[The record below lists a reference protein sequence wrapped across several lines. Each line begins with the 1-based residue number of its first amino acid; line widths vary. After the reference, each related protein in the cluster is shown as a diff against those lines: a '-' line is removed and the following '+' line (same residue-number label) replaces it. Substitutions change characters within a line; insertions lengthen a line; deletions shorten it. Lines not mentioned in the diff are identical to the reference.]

1 MHYFCENCVV
11 YDLREI
17 MTDKTHNERNQNKEK
32 NKTTNDIII
41 HILYTCTIP
50 SVWFKNP
57 LFFKDKL
64 YLIKILSTCT
74 FEKNSFFTLSNS
86 TE

>member
-1 MHYFCENCVV
+1 MISIY
-11 YDLREI
+11 
-17 MTDKTHNERNQNKEK
+17 
-32 NKTTNDIII
+32 
-41 HILYTCTIP
+41 ILYTCTIP

-74 FEKNSFFTLSNS
+74 FEKKIAFSHYHIILNNLIF
-86 TE
+86 